1 MPALTRGHDFSLEQM
16 PLQDTVALPS
26 GTERLGKPKEY
37 VQQVELNPR
46 DIENDV
52 LMHTFDKIET
62 ADTFNGITRTPD
74 GADELAQHA
83 EALDELDLRHVVR
96 SRTRTQS
103 IYKADVIFD
112 TPTGD
117 LNGDDGVQTA
127 TYVYDEWDGKRR
139 QYKPQW
145 CHVHVSRPAPPTA
158 HHAADAAT
166 ILRHHAKTVH
176 NVRQVMDAIRYRR
189 CLKNRQSDGAEIDLD
204 ALVARYATVRS
215 GHPPDE
221 RLYLSRRPHDRDLAT
236 FILVDMSYSTDAWIE
251 GHRVLDISK
260 ESILVLGEAFEGW
273 QDRVGIGGFY
283 SHTRRDCRFVMIKSF
298 DEPWQRCKAA
308 LASLEPTGYTR
319 IGPALRHGIHL
330 LQQERAAKK
339 LLLLISDGKP
349 TDYDHYEGRYGI
361 ADVRQAIRE
370 ATRARIYVYA
380 FAIDMQ
386 AKLYLP
392 HMFGAGNF
400 CILPHPTHLVRGLSV
415 LYHRLSA

>member
-1 MPALTRGHDFSLEQM
+1 
-16 PLQDTVALPS
+16 
-26 GTERLGKPKEY
+26 
-37 VQQVELNPR
+37 
-46 DIENDV
+46 
-52 LMHTFDKIET
+52 
-62 ADTFNGITRTPD
+62 
-74 GADELAQHA
+74 
-83 EALDELDLRHVVR
+83 
-96 SRTRTQS
+96 
-103 IYKADVIFD
+103 
-112 TPTGD
+112 
-117 LNGDDGVQTA
+117 
-127 TYVYDEWDGKRR
+127 
-139 QYKPQW
+139 
-145 CHVHVSRPAPPTA
+145 
-158 HHAADAAT
+158 
-166 ILRHHAKTVH
+166 
-176 NVRQVMDAIRYRR
+176 
-189 CLKNRQSDGAEIDLD
+189 
-204 ALVARYATVRS
+204 
-215 GHPPDE
+215 
-221 RLYLSRRPHDRDLAT
+221 
-236 FILVDMSYSTDAWIE
+236 MSYSTDAWIE